1 MSVREQVFL
10 RTDRPHA
17 EVARLAAELVGG
29 RSEPRSDHSLLLVH
43 TGRLVTGASGEFG
56 GPVLAHKSERPFR
69 PEGEFEAVDFYT
81 VEIRLWQA
89 HGPRV
94 DRESGR
100 DFEAEAAAAVFDAL
114 ANGIDVPMIHVRYDD
129 KLARASMP
137 GKGIHDFPEGTTIY
151 DWDEDKW
158 DGFVLLH

>member
-29 RSEPRSDHSLLLVH
+29 RYEPRSDHSLLLVS
-43 TGRLVTGASGEFG
+43 TGRLIPGAPGEFG
-56 GPVLAHKSERPFR
+56 GPVLPHESERPFR
-69 PEGEFEAVDFYT
+69 PDDEFEAVDGYT
-81 VEIRLWQA
+81 VEVRLWQA

-94 DRESGR
+94 DRETGL
-100 DFEAEAAAAVFDAL
+100 DFEAEAASAVFDAL
-114 ANGIDVPMIHVRYDD
+114 AKGIPDPMIHVRHGD

-137 GKGIHDFPEGTTIY
+137 GKGVRDFPEGTTIY
-151 DWDEDKW
+151 DWDEAKW
-158 DGFVLLH
+158 DGYVVLS